1 VLVMLSWPSQSAMT
15 VMSTPARSSR
25 MAAVCLLSTLA
36 VFDRFVSSFGQADRR
51 GGFAIGM
58 LGWCRVSG
66 TGV

>member
-1 VLVMLSWPSQSAMT
+1 MRIAK
-15 VMSTPARSSR
+15 
-25 MAAVCLLSTLA
+25 VCLLSTLA